1 MKKQRKTST
10 CFANRVTLPVLVWLV
25 IFAIITAAGG
35 VSYTIFK
42 NDRTTVQSEI
52 RRVNSAIAENNMR
65 INEYRTKI
73 STLTNRWNMLGRLDT
88 IGSDLRDIAPEQ
100 IQQLRI
106 SQGIEPGR
114 ATAAR

>member
-10 CFANRVTLPVLVWLV
+10 CFANRISFPVLIWLV
-25 IFAIITAAGG
+25 IVALITTAGG

-42 NDRTTVQSEI
+42 NDRTTVQNEI

-100 IQQLRI
+100 IQQLRLT
-106 SQGIEPGR
+106 QGLEAGK